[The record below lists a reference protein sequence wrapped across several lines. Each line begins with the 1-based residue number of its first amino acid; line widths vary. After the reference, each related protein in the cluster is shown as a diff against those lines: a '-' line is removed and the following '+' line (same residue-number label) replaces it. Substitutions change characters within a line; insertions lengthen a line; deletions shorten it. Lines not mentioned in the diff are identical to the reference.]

1 MANEKTPNY
10 HWDIPNPYGLQIVE
24 MIKVA
29 STFGAID
36 SRFKAFEDAYISHK
50 HSFADI
56 TDRPTTLNGYGIT
69 DAITTDQVKSEIE
82 ASQTAQQS
90 VIDQSIQSL
99 ANNTADALALR
110 VRVDAAQAF
119 TLAQKS
125 RARQNIDALGTIDRG
140 VPNGVATLD
149 AGGKIPSSQLP
160 PVAISET
167 FVVNSQASMLAL
179 VAERGDIAVRPDLN
193 KTFILRLEPA
203 TVLANWQEILTPAD
217 GVLSV
222 NGLTGPV
229 INLNASDVGAASQ
242 SELAGKVNISGG
254 QMSGTLNGV
263 PVLGSRSGFFGDAQG
278 GSFADMR
285 TRGAPFASW
294 ANHSGSSYAPAFK
307 ISYNS
312 DNSYIGHWSAGV
324 LNHQA
329 AGANSFVITH
339 VNADGQLLRSWLFNA
354 ANGDIES
361 NRFKTPNGELTDV
374 GNVGGS
380 KWEAW
385 GSYSAFDAIS
395 QQIERRANAWAVQEG
410 RWQTGAFMT
419 AERYPIGCCVLA
431 TISHTSVGPGAWV
444 GGSQISIA
452 NLRSSTSGIFNTGHV
467 PNIGSWESLG
477 QCTRDGAGMF
487 KRVQ

>member
-1 MANEKTPNY
+1 MSKTEHY
-10 HWDIPNPYGLQIVE
+10 QLQKPEETKTVE
-24 MIKVA
+24 QEIRNLQTVFDM
-29 STFGAID
+29 
-36 SRFKAFEDAYISHK
+36 
-50 HSFADI
+50 
-56 TDRPTTLNGYGIT
+56 L
-69 DAITTDQVKSEIE
+69 DAI
-82 ASQTAQQS
+82 
-90 VIDQSIQSL
+90 L
-99 ANNTADALALR
+99 HALR
-110 VRVDAAQAF
+110 TDTDSKAANTHTHDFSGVHGLTKALSEKMDA
-119 TLAQKS
+119 
-125 RARQNIDALGTIDRG
+125 
-140 VPNGVATLD
+140 
-149 AGGKIPSSQLP
+149 
-160 PVAISET
+160 
-167 FVVNSQASMLAL
+167 
-179 VAERGDIAVRPDLN
+179 N
-193 KTFILRLEPA
+193 KTFS
-203 TVLANWQEILTPAD
+203 
-217 GVLSV
+217 LSD
-222 NGLTGPV
+222 L
-229 INLNASDVGAASQ
+229 SDVVGAAEAALGYILVKTAQGWQAQ
-242 SELAGKVNISGG
+242 SAAAAIGDHKHNITDIVNLEEALADYLTEMTAADTYATKIALSEELAKKLNLSGD
-254 QMSGTLNGV
+254 QMTGTLLGV
-263 PVLGSRSGFFGDAQG
+263 PVSGSRSGFFGDAQG

-294 ANHSGSSYAPAFK
+294 ANHAGSSYAPAFK

-329 AGANSFVITH
+329 AGANSFAITH
-339 VNADGQLLRSWLFNA
+339 VNADGQLLRSWLFNV

>member
-24 MIKVA
+24 MMKVA

-36 SRFKAFEDAYISHK
+36 SRFKAFEDAYLSHK

-99 ANNTADALALR
+99 ANSTADALALR
-110 VRVDAAQAF
+110 VRVDATQAF

-125 RARQNIDALGTIDRG
+125 RARQNIDALGTVDRG

-167 FVVNSQASMLAL
+167 FVVNSQSSMLAL

-229 INLNASDVGAASQ
+229 IDLRPSHLDLGNVANKSEEQMATSGAIADAIKIRIRRDACDVAGFVAQNSEEPYMRHTDQTLVRLQKALGFTPVSQGTGTWQIPHQTIHIGWGGSDLLLQVLETNFGNTWPIAIRGGSQSVNNMQLRTGRQQVAFNASGD
-242 SELAGKVNISGG
+242 
-254 QMSGTLNGV
+254 GT
-263 PVLGSRSGFFGDAQG
+263 
-278 GSFADMR
+278 
-285 TRGAPFASW
+285 
-294 ANHSGSSYAPAFK
+294 
-307 ISYNS
+307 
-312 DNSYIGHWSAGV
+312 
-324 LNHQA
+324 
-329 AGANSFVITH
+329 IT
-339 VNADGQLLRSWLFNA
+339 
-354 ANGDIES
+354 
-361 NRFKTPNGELTDV
+361 
-374 GNVGGS
+374 
-380 KWEAW
+380 
-385 GSYSAFDAIS
+385 YSAFPTGVHAVVAVFGERS
-395 QQIERRANAWAVQEG
+395 QGHMVSTEVVANGSFNLKHSYNNASAGGTHWVSWIA
-410 RWQTGAFMT
+410 TG
-419 AERYPIGCCVLA
+419 Y
-431 TISHTSVGPGAWV
+431 
-444 GGSQISIA
+444 
-452 NLRSSTSGIFNTGHV
+452 
-467 PNIGSWESLG
+467 
-477 QCTRDGAGMF
+477 
-487 KRVQ
+487 

>member
-24 MIKVA
+24 MMKVA

-36 SRFKAFEDAYISHK
+36 SRFKAFEDAYLSHK

-99 ANNTADALALR
+99 ANSTADALALR
-110 VRVDAAQAF
+110 VRADAAQAF

-229 INLNASDVGAASQ
+229 INLEPAHLNLGNVANKTEAQMVDTGAIADKINALQGQINNRVIGDSAITVGFSNGYLNLPYLRRDNDNFSFLATQDQLNEKVSATAGGVLPVGSHALCFLQASSGDVGNGGTCAGSRLRVIRFSCDVSGNSPSIVVNGSQ
-242 SELAGKVNISGG
+242 QTGTWQNISGYTIVG
-254 QMSGTLNGV
+254 SSSGTV
-263 PVLGSRSGFFGDAQG
+263 VRVAY
-278 GSFADMR
+278 FAR
-285 TRGAPFASW
+285 
-294 ANHSGSSYAPAFK
+294 
-307 ISYNS
+307 IS
-312 DNSYIGHWSAGV
+312 
-324 LNHQA
+324 
-329 AGANSFVITH
+329 
-339 VNADGQLLRSWLFNA
+339 
-354 ANGDIES
+354 
-361 NRFKTPNGELTDV
+361 
-374 GNVGGS
+374 
-380 KWEAW
+380 
-385 GSYSAFDAIS
+385 
-395 QQIERRANAWAVQEG
+395 
-410 RWQTGAFMT
+410 
-419 AERYPIGCCVLA
+419 
-431 TISHTSVGPGAWV
+431 
-444 GGSQISIA
+444 
-452 NLRSSTSGIFNTGHV
+452 
-467 PNIGSWESLG
+467 
-477 QCTRDGAGMF
+477 
-487 KRVQ
+487 

>member
-24 MIKVA
+24 MMKVA

-36 SRFKAFEDAYISHK
+36 SRFKAFEDAYLSHK

-69 DAITTDQVKSEIE
+69 DAITTDQVKNEIE

-179 VAERGDIAVRPDLN
+179 VAERGDIAVRSDLN

-203 TVLANWQEILTPAD
+203 TVLANWQEILTPAY

-229 INLNASDVGAASQ
+229 INLTADDVGAATPAQVAAKLDKHNPNYTGRAFGNALTLMNGNSAANRNLLGFGFSGDVASTQ
-242 SELAGKVNISGG
+242 EFILLSDGSLSLSKMNPATGSWERDLLKVFPNGSVRAGGALNAGAAYLGVDGNVVGSAWNLTGTTSLFDFINKKTWGNTSVEIGFAVFNNEDWPWRETVAPWTKCLAFCVSKTDGG
-254 QMSGTLNGV
+254 STDNRRRPRNLEGQHDWGWETWAQMIGGADQGGV
-263 PVLGSRSGFFGDAQG
+263 PVDKNDPHVRSSLTVAYTTMGRF
-278 GSFADMR
+278 R
-285 TRGAPFASW
+285 
-294 ANHSGSSYAPAFK
+294 
-307 ISYNS
+307 
-312 DNSYIGHWSAGV
+312 
-324 LNHQA
+324 
-329 AGANSFVITH
+329 
-339 VNADGQLLRSWLFNA
+339 VNAGWGRTSERIVFLRVA
-354 ANGDIES
+354 
-361 NRFKTPNGELTDV
+361 
-374 GNVGGS
+374 
-380 KWEAW
+380 
-385 GSYSAFDAIS
+385 
-395 QQIERRANAWAVQEG
+395 
-410 RWQTGAFMT
+410 
-419 AERYPIGCCVLA
+419 
-431 TISHTSVGPGAWV
+431 
-444 GGSQISIA
+444 
-452 NLRSSTSGIFNTGHV
+452 
-467 PNIGSWESLG
+467 
-477 QCTRDGAGMF
+477 
-487 KRVQ
+487 

>member
-24 MIKVA
+24 MMKVA

-36 SRFKAFEDAYISHK
+36 SRFKAFEDAYLSHK

-229 INLNASDVGAASQ
+229 INLTAGDVGAASIADIA
-242 SELAGKVNISGG
+242 SKLDKSGG
-254 QMSGTLNGV
+254 EVTGALKAKGITDTSGSLSVSSESTSHVWLRNSQGTEKALFYCVSVGEPANIRVNGTQSYVFGVDGTLTV
-263 PVLGSRSGFFGDAQG
+263 PS
-278 GSFADMR
+278 
-285 TRGAPFASW
+285 
-294 ANHSGSSYAPAFK
+294 K
-307 ISYNS
+307 
-312 DNSYIGHWSAGV
+312 
-324 LNHQA
+324 
-329 AGANSFVITH
+329 
-339 VNADGQLLRSWLFNA
+339 
-354 ANGDIES
+354 
-361 NRFKTPNGELTDV
+361 FKTPNGELTDV
-374 GNVGGS
+374 GNVGGT
-380 KWEAW
+380 KWQAW
-385 GSYSAFDAIS
+385 GSYSAFDAINNR
-395 QQIERRANAWAVQEG
+395 IEQRARDWAVQEG
-410 RWQTGAFMT
+410 RNQTGAYMV

-431 TISHTSVGPGAWV
+431 TISHTNAGPGTWV

-452 NLRSSTSGIFNTGHV
+452 NLRSSTSSIFNSGHV

-477 QCTRDGAGMF
+477 NCTRDGAGMF